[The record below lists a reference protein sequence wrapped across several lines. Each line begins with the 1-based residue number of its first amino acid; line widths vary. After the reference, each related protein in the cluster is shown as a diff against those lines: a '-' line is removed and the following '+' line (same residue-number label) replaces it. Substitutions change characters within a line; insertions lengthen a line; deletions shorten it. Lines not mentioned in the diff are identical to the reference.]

1 MDFSELMGTL
11 CPAGACN
18 ACGGCSTQLRKY
30 VENADAYKND
40 PAIKKSEYSPSKV
53 PIEISTV
60 LYESWEAAY
69 WTGGKISKPTVITY
83 HFSDEHADFHGNVA
97 GVTYTSTGNSYAWN
111 EQWKEAIRLA
121 ASVHNAATGIML
133 IEVDDPTKAD
143 ITWRIEEMLE
153 VSGLGLVMAPGPTA
167 FNGDIWINAKYI
179 DQLQKMDLMPGGQGF
194 EFAIHEFGHAIGMN
208 HLYAGRYVLPNVAFD
223 RSVSIMTHQED
234 PTGLMHSLSAI
245 DIGALSY
252 IYGTNAQKEAAP
264 VQWEQLSGGGLK
276 SVGSDDGNTIVG
288 IGGKDW
294 EVGGRGNDKL
304 NGGEG
309 DDFLDPGLGT
319 DIVLG
324 GTGTD
329 TLIVSVR
336 MRHLM
341 QNPENLIFRNN
352 TMQNDDL
359 SGKEGIFK
367 NGSNTITFTG
377 IEKIQFLDGILDLR
391 DVTWNVFKEADFVER
406 IVKIVTGSSA
416 DDAQLKYYAEALLLG
431 GASEIQIASDV
442 YKEYLG
448 RFPQK
453 GDFDFVYSIVRNS
466 YKNLPESDVVEG
478 LVRGLEK
485 GLWTRD
491 QLILRVA
498 NSAELLGDE
507 GILAKPLADSSTL
520 HHKEI
525 QFGDLKA
532 GVNNG
537 SSASEVFVVDHGGVE
552 IRGNAG
558 HDQIFLAMTRPEKI
572 DDMIK
577 FSQASSQEK
586 KSGSFYLGSE
596 KVNFSSVEQIRFID
610 GSFNF
615 SADSVAAQVTRVYLT
630 AVGRVPTADEIEKI
644 VNLISAGTETT
655 QTLAQDLVR
664 SAEFSAKYA
673 TIIGSTASEA
683 VSLRGDFVTHIWQV
697 ALGRSPSASEMNQW
711 LNILSNQGH
720 SYTGYLIDFLASSS
734 QGKANFAKVIDAGI
748 WVPDHAGLEI
758 SRIFHGLVGRLP
770 VDSELAPFVWK
781 GVAGGVS
788 YDVIANEILERLA
801 PDLAGIQSTKEF
813 VEAVSIK
820 ILGHNVDESIIN
832 FWAARIDS
840 GDLGRGNLVLV
851 LVDDPIQYGR
861 WLGSSAS
868 SQDAITQKAVQIQI
882 DSDAIRENEYGT
894 FVGKLKWDQHSVGSL
909 HYSVN
914 DDRFEINT
922 NGELALRKNISLD
935 HENSPEIS
943 LVVSVRDDSFLSQST
958 KIVVRVLDV
967 NEAPSA
973 LTLSG
978 TSVRENDKGAVI
990 GVLSGLDPDRGD
1002 ELRYSV
1008 SDDRFEVV
1016 GGKLALK
1023 AGVALDFE
1031 RQAAVPV
1038 SITATD
1044 KGGLTI
1050 SRDFTVQVLDV
1061 DEEYVAPLPT
1071 KNLQPGI
1078 TIAGFTLAEN
1088 NTATSTISLSKIE
1101 ALQRNN
1107 DGTIFLR
1114 IAGGENISINAEV
1127 KSIKV
1132 GDGEINYSG
1141 DSSPAKVMM
1150 MYEGLLGRSVEK
1162 SGLQFWNDHLNSDQ
1176 DLSAIASGIMASD
1189 EFNSRLNASSN
1200 SEFVK
1205 YLYENVLDRQADE
1218 EGFNHHISSLN
1229 QGFSREN
1236 VASSF
1241 VISSEAIDR
1250 FEFNNPNGVWTTD
1263 TSARKISMLY
1273 DTIFDRGIDEEGLRT
1288 WKLALNG
1295 GENLEEIAK
1304 SLIASHEFESKN
1316 HGASNEEFLTTFYH
1330 NSFGRGVDEAGS
1342 FFWLEKINTGEV
1354 SLEKL
1359 AVDISMSI
1367 EHATQFERH
1376 PASDIFGL

>member
-431 GASEIQIASDV
+431 GASELQIASDV
-442 YKEYLG
+442 YKDYLG

-697 ALGRSPSASEMNQW
+697 ALGRSPNASEMNQW

-801 PDLAGIQSTKEF
+801 PDLAKIQSTKEF

-973 LTLSG
+973 LTLSS

-1031 RQAAVPV
+1031 RQATVPV

-1061 DEEYVAPLPT
+1061 NEAPSAL
-1071 KNLQPGI
+1071 
-1078 TIAGFTLAEN
+1078 TLSSTSVREN
-1088 NTATSTISLSKIE
+1088 DKGAVIGVL
-1101 ALQRNN
+1101 
-1107 DGTIFLR
+1107 
-1114 IAGGENISINAEV
+1114 
-1127 KSIKV
+1127 
-1132 GDGEINYSG
+1132 
-1141 DSSPAKVMM
+1141 
-1150 MYEGLLGRSVEK
+1150 
-1162 SGLQFWNDHLNSDQ
+1162 SGLDPDRGDELRYSVSD
-1176 DLSAIASGIMASD
+1176 
-1189 EFNSRLNASSN
+1189 
-1200 SEFVK
+1200 
-1205 YLYENVLDRQADE
+1205 
-1218 EGFNHHISSLN
+1218 
-1229 QGFSREN
+1229 
-1236 VASSF
+1236 
-1241 VISSEAIDR
+1241 DR
-1250 FEFNNPNGVWTTD
+1250 FEVVG
-1263 TSARKISMLY
+1263 
-1273 DTIFDRGIDEEGLRT
+1273 G
-1288 WKLALNG
+1288 KLALKAG
-1295 GENLEEIAK
+1295 VALD
-1304 SLIASHEFESKN
+1304 FE
-1316 HGASNEEFLTTFYH
+1316 HQ
-1330 NSFGRGVDEAGS
+1330 
-1342 FFWLEKINTGEV
+1342 
-1354 SLEKL
+1354 
-1359 AVDISMSI
+1359 
-1367 EHATQFERH
+1367 AT
-1376 PASDIFGL
+1376 